1 MIKDDIKVQT
11 YVSFLTLLR
20 DSDLAMKLA
29 ACKSLCVLIDDVHLN
44 QEYCVEFVPICFQSV
59 QVLQEFDSKIQI
71 LYLLSVWLLN
81 LFLEL
86 LEILP
91 KRKRFQHYSTCTV
104 RGFWSPEN
112 VYILGYARTRLSND
126 GLRDR
131 IREHLKPTNADSF
144 LLYEHFHFEIL
155 YNNDRVIEISVQVFD
170 ITEDKEI
177 EADFTYSVKWV
188 DRGDSDSIW
197 TADG

>member
-1 MIKDDIKVQT
+1 M
-11 YVSFLTLLR
+11 
-20 DSDLAMKLA
+20 
-29 ACKSLCVLIDDVHLN
+29 
-44 QEYCVEFVPICFQSV
+44 
-59 QVLQEFDSKIQI
+59 
-71 LYLLSVWLLN
+71 
-81 LFLEL
+81 EL
-86 LEILP
+86 LEIFP

-104 RGFWSPEN
+104 RGFWPPEN

-126 GLRDR
+126 GLRDH
-131 IREHLKPTNADSF
+131 IRKHLKPANADSF

-188 DRGDSDSIW
+188 DRGDSDSI
-197 TADG
+197 